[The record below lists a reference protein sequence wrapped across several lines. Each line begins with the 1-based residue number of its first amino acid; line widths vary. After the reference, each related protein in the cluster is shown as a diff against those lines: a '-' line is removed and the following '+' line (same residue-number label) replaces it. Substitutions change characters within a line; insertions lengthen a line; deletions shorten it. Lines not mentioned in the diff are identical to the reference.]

1 LTSSYAKYQCWEVL
15 AFYEEPLAPVLEKK
29 IRMDLVLI
37 SVSQKMEPWV
47 LFWFSS

>member
-1 LTSSYAKYQCWEVL
+1 MSNYTKYQCWEVL
-15 AFYEEPLAPVLEKK
+15 AVYEEPLAPVLEFFK
-29 IRMDLVLI
+29 RMDLVLN

>member
-1 LTSSYAKYQCWEVL
+1 MENLWLQ
-15 AFYEEPLAPVLEKK
+15 FFEKK
-29 IRMDLVLI
+29 ITMDLVLI